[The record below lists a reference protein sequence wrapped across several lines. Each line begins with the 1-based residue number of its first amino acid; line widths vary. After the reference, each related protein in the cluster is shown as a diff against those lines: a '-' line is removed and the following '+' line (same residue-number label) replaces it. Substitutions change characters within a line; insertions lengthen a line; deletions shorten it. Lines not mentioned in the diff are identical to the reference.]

1 MRFIRRFFNPI
12 FMENRPDVCY
22 NKCKEVMQMSPFGFG
37 FDMFSVMNA
46 IFPIA
51 FLAILV
57 FIIFVVIKGLK
68 EWSHNNAQ
76 PQIPAEALIV
86 AKRGQRHHHN
96 NSSHHTSETYYVTFQ
111 FRSGDRTEIQV
122 PPREYGMLA
131 EGDEGVVTLQG
142 TRFIHFDR
150 RFSSADTYRNDAY
163 SRPPR
168 SYDDDKK
175 DHNYGQE
182 QQY

>member
-1 MRFIRRFFNPI
+1 
-12 FMENRPDVCY
+12 
-22 NKCKEVMQMSPFGFG
+22 MSPFGFN
-37 FDMFSVMNA
+37 MFSIMG
-46 IFPIA
+46 ILFPIV
-51 FLAILV
+51 FLVIFV
-57 FIIFVVIKGLK
+57 FIIFAVIKGLK

-96 NSSHHTSETYYVTFQ
+96 NNGSHHTSETYYVTFQ

-142 TRFIHFDR
+142 TRFIGFER
-150 RFSSADTYRNDAY
+150 RYSTIDSYRNDTY
-163 SRPPR
+163 NHPSQSRN
-168 SYDDDKK
+168 DDRYRDDQGPELKI
-175 DHNYGQE
+175 
-182 QQY
+182 